1 MDLRYDLSVP
11 ARFAAERLHGVVET
25 PSAVYQ
31 VVPGLTK
38 GAAFVG
44 WVHPD
49 RFEIHVRQRNY
60 NSLAP
65 RAFGLIEPVGTG
77 CRITVRV
84 GASTTTKNV
93 LAALIAFTG
102 IGSAPVLVSAGFP
115 PLFGVG
121 LALLLVGVSVYLLH
135 AQPGPGMPRG
145 EEERLKELID
155 ELFGP
160 STQG

>member
-1 MDLRYDLSVP
+1 MRLRYDLSMP
-11 ARFAAERLHGVVET
+11 ARSAAERLRNAVET
-25 PSAVYQ
+25 PSAAYQ

-38 GAAFVG
+38 GATFVG

-65 RAFGLIEPVGTG
+65 RAFGSIEAVGTG

-84 GASTTTKNV
+84 GASATIKNV

-121 LALLLVGVSVYLLH
+121 LALLLVGVSVYLLR
-135 AQPGPGMPRG
+135 ARPGPGMPRA
-145 EEERLKELID
+145 EEERLKELLD
-155 ELFGP
+155 GLFSPG
-160 STQG
+160 TQR